1 MERCSYFIE
10 NKALFGSYP
19 TQETVNYLQSIGVV
33 CFIDLTNKDETNIIT
48 YQTDCE
54 YINYPIVDRKIPSNW
69 KTFAKLILN
78 CCNKIKKLKTGEKI
92 YIHCKGGHGRSGIL
106 VACILCHYN
115 NLTVEEA
122 LRRTNKYHSE
132 RIFMKEKW
140 RKIGSPQ
147 GKKQKDFV
155 YKFFKYLKYKD
166 INFNAITDCFS
177 NHSNYKVKTELG
189 TFPTAYFAYQAYK
202 DKENI
207 EYLEKMQS
215 GINTVADKPKDWER
229 YRVEYMYSVLKNKFI
244 QNVEIKEILLNTGMR
259 PLVKISED
267 SFWADGGN
275 GRGKNI
281 HGKLLERIRYE
292 FFEE

>member
-19 TQETVNYLQSIGVV
+19 NQETVNYLENIGVV
-33 CFIDLTNKDETNIIT
+33 CFVDLTNKDETNIT
-48 YQTDCE
+48 LYNTSKQ
-54 YINYPIVDRKIPSNW
+54 YISYPILDRKIPVNW
-69 KTFAKLILN
+69 KTFAKLIID
-78 CCNKIKKLKTGEKI
+78 CCNIIDNLKIGEKI

-106 VACILCHYN
+106 VACILCYYN
-115 NLTVEEA
+115 NITVEES

-166 INFNAITDCFS
+166 INFNAIIDCFS
-177 NHSNYKVKTELG
+177 NHSKYPVKTELG

-202 DKENI
+202 SPLDI
-207 EYLEKMQS
+207 EYLKKLQL
-215 GINTVADKPKDWER
+215 GICCEVDKQKDWEKDR
-229 YRVEYMYSVLKNKFI
+229 SKYMYNVLKNKFT
-244 QNVEIKEILLNTGMR
+244 QHPEIKEILLITGLR
-259 PLVKISED
+259 PLIKISED
-267 SFWADGGN
+267 SFWGN
-275 GRGKNI
+275 GVYGHGKNT
-281 HGKLLERIRYE
+281 HGKLLEQVRLE
-292 FFEE
+292 FLKM